1 MRIRLR
7 SKITLLFMMCALL
20 LAIPAVAFADNIESD
35 IIESTSVNADYIA
48 GDEPGVSVKY
58 LVKKSGNACDAND
71 GTGVSFGFQAKNN
84 GVDASSDIMARLS
97 TDDSSAK
104 KSLADFRLD
113 LLGCTTP
120 SSDNSKTV
128 VFTTKDDQVAPGKYT
143 ITVKDD
149 TIVDP
154 TAPESYDS
162 NSAVWHLNVLAD
174 GGVVTPSNNAPTVV
188 DSGAADAFG
197 KEGQTL
203 QTSGGFSDS
212 GDTLTLSVPSGTPGT
227 FTPNNANGTWTWS
240 LPTNDDVDQASITV
254 TATDSQGAT
263 ATDTFDYRADN
274 VAPTVQLS
282 GPATVNENKAGSE
295 SYDISVTDPGTAD
308 THQLTNA
315 DCGENG
321 VLQGTPTL
329 SGFSCRFPDGAA
341 NVQSIVSATVQDDD
355 QASGSGTKTVSI
367 NNVAPTLS
375 NLGVTGGNAVACLA
389 GNNVEIS
396 YDVSDPGVDDFTGL
410 KHNWG
415 DGTTNASY
423 THTYS
428 AGTYTISVKGADSD
442 GDASNELQSK
452 AGDVALLY
460 NMSAIQPPF
469 NPDGTSTFKY
479 GFTIPVKV
487 KITDCNNQ
495 PVSGLAPKLG
505 LSIYNPSTPGTVIN
519 EADFTST
526 SAADSGTTLRYS
538 SDGQYIYNLSTKS
551 SQYITDQNATYW
563 VTVKVLDSNSNP
575 LTNPAQ
581 ISAKFGLKTK

>member
-1 MRIRLR
+1 M
-7 SKITLLFMMCALL
+7 SE
-20 LAIPAVAFADNIESD
+20 NY
-35 IIESTSVNADYIA
+35 N
-48 GDEPGVSVKY
+48 
-58 LVKKSGNACDAND
+58 
-71 GTGVSFGFQAKNN
+71 
-84 GVDASSDIMARLS
+84 
-97 TDDSSAK
+97 
-104 KSLADFRLD
+104 
-113 LLGCTTP
+113 
-120 SSDNSKTV
+120 
-128 VFTTKDDQVAPGKYT
+128 
-143 ITVKDD
+143 
-149 TIVDP
+149 
-154 TAPESYDS
+154 S

-174 GGVVTPSNNAPTVV
+174 RDHDGVPDSTDNCPTVPNPGQEDSDGDGIGAACDPDDGGVATPTNNAPTVV
-188 DSGAADAFG
+188 GSGAADAFG
-197 KEGQTL
+197 KEGQIL
-203 QTSGGFSDS
+203 QTSGGFSDP
-212 GDTLTLSVPSGTPGT
+212 GDTLTLSVPANTAGT
-227 FTPNNANGTWTWS
+227 FKDNGDGTWTWS
-240 LPTNDDVDQASITV
+240 LPTNDDVTQASITV
-254 TATDSQGAT
+254 TATDSKGLT
-263 ATDTFDYRADN
+263 ATDTFDYGADN

-308 THQLTNA
+308 THQLTKA
-315 DCGENG
+315 DCGANG
-321 VLQGTPTL
+321 SVQGTPTL

-341 NVQSIVSATVQDDD
+341 NVQSIVSADVQDDE

-375 NLGVTGGNAVACLA
+375 NLVVTGGNAVACLA
-389 GNNVEIS
+389 GNNVEVS
-396 YDVSDPGVDDFTGL
+396 YDVSDPGVDDFTLVGAGL
-410 KHNWG
+410 GHNWG

-428 AGTYTISVKGADSD
+428 AGTYAISVKGADSD
-442 GDASNELQSK
+442 GDASNQLQSK

-469 NPDGTSTFKY
+469 NPDGTSTWKY

-505 LSIYNPSTPGTVIN
+505 LSIQNPSTPGTVIN
-519 EADFTST
+519 ESDFTST

-563 VTVKVLDSNSNP
+563 VTVKVLDSNNNP

-581 ISAKFGLKTK
+581 VSAKFGLKIK